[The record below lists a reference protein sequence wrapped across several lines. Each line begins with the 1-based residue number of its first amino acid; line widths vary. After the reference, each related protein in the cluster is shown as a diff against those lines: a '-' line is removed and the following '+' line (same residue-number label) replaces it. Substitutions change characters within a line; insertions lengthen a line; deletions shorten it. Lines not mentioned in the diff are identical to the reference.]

1 MASILGGEPVIFNNI
16 TIENGWKDEDPRVVL
31 SVAIGFLVV
40 AFFSILA
47 SRLNKKRQRDK
58 EKAIK
63 LGHVIKAEL
72 VRHFKDGDKE
82 SGTYKYVVNGKTKR
96 ISVSGDYGVPLSYL
110 YLYYVDSP
118 EKAFS
123 DYDDFNWGC
132 GVGILMGIGTIIL
145 MLYLTGYFAN
155 P

>member
-1 MASILGGEPVIFNNI
+1 LIFNNM

-31 SVAIGFLVV
+31 SVAIGFLVCV
-40 AFFSILA
+40 FFNIWS
-47 SRLNKKRQRDK
+47 SRQNKKRQRDK
-58 EKAIK
+58 KKTIE

-72 VRHFKDGDKE
+72 VKHFKDGDKK
-82 SGTYKYVVNGKTKR
+82 SGTYEYVVNGKTKR
-96 ISVSGDYGVPLSYL
+96 ISVYGKHGVPLSYL
-110 YLYYVDSP
+110 HLYYVDTP

-123 DYDDFNWGC
+123 DYDDFHWGC
-132 GVGILMGIGTIIL
+132 GTGILMGIGTIIL